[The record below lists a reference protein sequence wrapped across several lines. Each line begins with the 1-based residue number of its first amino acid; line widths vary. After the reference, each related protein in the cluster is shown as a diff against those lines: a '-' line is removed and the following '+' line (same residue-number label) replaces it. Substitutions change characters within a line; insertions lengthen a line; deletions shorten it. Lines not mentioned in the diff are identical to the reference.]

1 MPNMTLDQAWSI
13 WSEAPIPEDEDLA
26 AEREDAEMV
35 ILDQLPH
42 TARHAIMMLDVLA
55 ENVEAGSRSDRRDIA
70 ALRHL
75 KEFLGRPLLSHRV

>member
-55 ENVEAGSRSDRRDIA
+55 GSRSDRRDIA

-75 KEFLGRPLLSHRV
+75 KEFLGRPLISHRV